1 MDPSRYRHRIIDECV
16 LLSLRTFTTAYIFF
30 FQSRFSFSVFV
41 RIIKLY
47 PRFVFLVIK
56 LSTISIGQLR
66 ALLHFHT
73 RPIYLVVF
81 KGSLDIFISG
91 ISNLKVGFTLRC
103 LQRLSLPHFAT
114 LLCHWRDNRCTI
126 GASIPV
132 LSY

>member
-1 MDPSRYRHRIIDECV
+1 MDPSRYRHRIIDECGSVNFAHSQLHIFSSFRLV
-16 LLSLRTFTTAYIFF
+16 L
-30 FQSRFSFSVFV
+30 FSVFV

>member
-1 MDPSRYRHRIIDECV
+1 MDPSRYRHRIIDECGSVAFAHSQLHILSSFRLV
-16 LLSLRTFTTAYIFF
+16 L
-30 FQSRFSFSVFV
+30 FSVFV

>member
-1 MDPSRYRHRIIDECV
+1 MDPSRYRHRIIDECGSVSFAHSQLHILSSFRLV
-16 LLSLRTFTTAYIFF
+16 L
-30 FQSRFSFSVFV
+30 FSVFV

>member
-1 MDPSRYRHRIIDECV
+1 MGPSRYRHRIIDECGSV
-16 LLSLRTFTTAYIFF
+16 SFAHSQLHILS
-30 FQSRFSFSVFV
+30 SFRLVFV
-41 RIIKLY
+41 F
-47 PRFVFLVIK
+47 RFCSYHQTISKILCLVIK